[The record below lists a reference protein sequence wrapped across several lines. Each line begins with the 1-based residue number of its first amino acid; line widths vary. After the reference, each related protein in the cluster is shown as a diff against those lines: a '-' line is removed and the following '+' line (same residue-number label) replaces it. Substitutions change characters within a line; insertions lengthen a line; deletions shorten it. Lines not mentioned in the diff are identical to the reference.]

1 MVKMNILVFEQE
13 KHGEKTTYNLLDS
26 NDYVNGIN
34 TISKKNINTYNLTR
48 KALADANLTLID
60 MPLKKMH
67 LEPMSKDDDIIKNG
81 QVTKEILDTHLIK
94 ITFFQHERLIHLLVT
109 LFYAI
114 FTLAFLA
121 LGTIHYIF
129 FIIFLILIIFLI
141 FYIFHYFFLENSV
154 QYLYKQYD
162 ILKHSLK

>member
-1 MVKMNILVFEQE
+1 M
-13 KHGEKTTYNLLDS
+13 
-26 NDYVNGIN
+26 
-34 TISKKNINTYNLTR
+34 KKYLSEYIKY
-48 KALADANLTLID
+48 I
-60 MPLKKMH
+60 
-67 LEPMSKDDDIIKNG
+67 DDIIKNG

-94 ITFFQHERLIHLLVT
+94 ITFFKHERLIHLLVT
-109 LFYAI
+109 LVYAL

-129 FIIFLILIIFLI
+129 FIIFLILISFLI

>member
-1 MVKMNILVFEQE
+1 M
-13 KHGEKTTYNLLDS
+13 
-26 NDYVNGIN
+26 
-34 TISKKNINTYNLTR
+34 KKYLSEYIKY
-48 KALADANLTLID
+48 I
-60 MPLKKMH
+60 
-67 LEPMSKDDDIIKNG
+67 DDIIKNG

-109 LFYAI
+109 LFYAL

-121 LGTIHYIF
+121 LGTIHY
-129 FIIFLILIIFLI
+129 IFLILIIFLI

>member
-1 MVKMNILVFEQE
+1 M
-13 KHGEKTTYNLLDS
+13 
-26 NDYVNGIN
+26 
-34 TISKKNINTYNLTR
+34 KKYLSEYIKY
-48 KALADANLTLID
+48 I
-60 MPLKKMH
+60 
-67 LEPMSKDDDIIKNG
+67 DDIIKNG

-129 FIIFLILIIFLI
+129 FIIFCSSFSYQGMYKHIRITVFYKLCFIPVASIF
-141 FYIFHYFFLENSV
+141 FYHIN
-154 QYLYKQYD
+154 
-162 ILKHSLK
+162 

>member
-1 MVKMNILVFEQE
+1 M
-13 KHGEKTTYNLLDS
+13 
-26 NDYVNGIN
+26 
-34 TISKKNINTYNLTR
+34 KKYLSEYIKY
-48 KALADANLTLID
+48 I
-60 MPLKKMH
+60 
-67 LEPMSKDDDIIKNG
+67 DDIIKNG

-109 LFYAI
+109 LFYAL

-162 ILKHSLK
+162 ILPFLFFDDWQGYLQMSQIHHRKPVHLWSQ